1 MHTSFDVAMG
11 ENTHFL
17 GKYTHFL
24 SVEKFMVKCVH
35 AFL

>member
-11 ENTHFL
+11 KNTHFL
-17 GKYTHFL
+17 GKNTHFL